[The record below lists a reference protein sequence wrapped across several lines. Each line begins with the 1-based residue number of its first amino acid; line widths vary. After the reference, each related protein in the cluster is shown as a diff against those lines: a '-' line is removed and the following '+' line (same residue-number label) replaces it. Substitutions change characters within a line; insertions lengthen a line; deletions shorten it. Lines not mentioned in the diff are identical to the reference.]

1 MLKFSIVTCTW
12 NSDQYLEQTIRSI
25 NSQSHSN
32 LEVVFVDGGST
43 DSTLHL
49 IDEFAGPKILLRDVR
64 GGIANAMNAGLN
76 AASGDV
82 VVHLHSDDYF
92 LHSHVLSRVAKY
104 FEEHDCDWLF
114 GRILNDRDG
123 GLYPETYIPPK
134 YSYAALLR
142 SNIIP
147 HAATFVKR
155 SLFNKVGAFSAE
167 LKLAMDYDMWLRMGR
182 VSTPHQ
188 LKEALSVFRRHDGSA
203 TEKNQLASFE
213 EDHRLRMKY
222 ADTGVFD
229 RTLHQIRY
237 SVRKGRLLKRLQGS
251 AL

>member
-12 NSDQYLEQTIRSI
+12 NSDQYLGQTILSI
-25 NSQSHSN
+25 EKQTHSN
-32 LEVVFVDGGST
+32 FEVIFVDGGST

-49 IDEFAGPKILLRDVR
+49 IDQFAGPKTLLRDVR
-64 GGIANAMNAGLN
+64 GGIANAMNVGLK
-76 AASGDV
+76 AATGDV

-92 LHSHVLSRVAKY
+92 LHEQVLSRVASY

-123 GLYPETYIPPK
+123 GLYPETYIPPE
-134 YSYAALLR
+134 YSYSALLR

-155 SLFNKVGAFSAE
+155 SLFSQVGDFSTG
-167 LKLAMDYDMWLRMGR
+167 LKLAMDYEMWLRMGK
-182 VSTPHQ
+182 VSEPHQ
-188 LKEALSVFRRHDGSA
+188 LKEALSVFRRHGGSA
-203 TEKNQLASFE
+203 TEKNRLASFE

-222 ADTGVFD
+222 ADTGLID
-229 RTLHQIRY
+229 RFIHQLRY
-237 SVRKGRLLKRLQGS
+237 NVRKRRLLKQLQGS